1 MGEGEARPRP
11 QARAGMV
18 ERLTRILDVF
28 LVGPDHLL
36 LEEVADLSGLPRSTT
51 YRLLAQLIAMHW
63 LEHGPHGYRLGAR
76 ARQLGRRVEGSVPLR
91 AAAAEALEELHAA
104 TSAVVHLTVLEG
116 SSVEVLDKVG
126 GRHLPDIPTTIGTRY
141 RAEDAVAGRA
151 MLAALPPEQVDRILL
166 DGRASGHLHE
176 RLHTIRCRH
185 GIAIT
190 SDDMPWELRGV
201 GAAIVGP
208 DGPVG
213 AISVGLP
220 GRAAPVERFVPMLA
234 RAVRL
239 TSQRLHDVR
248 LDAER
253 YPKRS

>member
-1 MGEGEARPRP
+1 
-11 QARAGMV
+11 MV
-18 ERLTRILDVF
+18 ERLTQILDVF
-28 LVGPDHLL
+28 LLGPDHLL
-36 LEEVADLSGLPRSTT
+36 LEEIAELSGLPRSTT
-51 YRLLAQLIAMHW
+51 YRLLAQLVAMRW
-63 LEHGPHGYRLGAR
+63 LEHGPHGYCLGPR
-76 ARQLGRRVEGSVPLR
+76 AQRLGRRVEGSLPLR
-91 AAAAEALEELHAA
+91 AAAAEALQELEAT
-104 TSAVVHLTVLEG
+104 TSAVVHLTVLAG
-116 SSVEVLDKVG
+116 GSVEVLDKVG
-126 GRHLPDIPTTIGTRY
+126 GRHVPDIPTTVGTRY

-151 MLAALPPEQVDRILL
+151 MLAALAPEEVDRILL
-166 DGRASGHLHE
+166 DGRASGRLHE
-176 RLHTIRCRH
+176 RLHTIRRRH
-185 GIAIT
+185 GLAIT

-253 YPKRS
+253 YRLRS